1 LILQS
6 APDCQV
12 LYDLT
17 EMASLTKKI
26 VRGQPYYYLRE
37 CQRVNGKPKIVS
49 TVYLGSAESM
59 KERLLRPQP
68 EEISLREFGGSAA
81 AFSIAETLDVVATV
95 DRHVPK
101 RGQQGPSV
109 GQYLLLAAL
118 NRCVAPASKSQIAS
132 WYGKTVL
139 PRLLPLTAHQLI
151 SQRFWENMGRVSS
164 QQIAAIEQ
172 DLAQNAVT
180 RFGLD
185 LNCLLFDA
193 TNFFTFLDSFNLRAK
208 LPQRGH
214 AKQGHDNLRLLGLA
228 VLATSDGD
236 VPLLHH
242 TYAGNQHD
250 SVMFAS
256 VVEQLFARCR
266 ALSDQVD
273 QITLVF
279 DKGNNSEANLDLVK
293 QGPLHFVGSLVP
305 TQHEDLIA
313 IQRQQMRRLDRSRLP
328 AVWAYRTQK
337 EVFGVNRTVL
347 VTFNLQLF
355 NAQKKTLTREINKRE
370 RKLGK
375 LQAKLQRARPE
386 DRGKKPTVAGVENK
400 VKEILRGRHMKDL
413 FSTQV
418 IPTNDGLPRLRF
430 QFREA
435 EYQKLKSTFLGK
447 TILFTDHGDDWT
459 DEKIVLAYR
468 AQHHVEA
475 DFRRL
480 KDPRYL
486 SFRPTFHWTDQKL
499 RVHAFYCVL
508 ALMILNLLR
517 RKLAQSGIAL
527 SIVEMMN
534 QLTEINEVTLL
545 YPPPQ
550 RSKEPLVRT
559 QLSKIS
565 ERQKQMLSLLGL
577 DRYLSN

>member
-1 LILQS
+1 
-6 APDCQV
+6 
-12 LYDLT
+12 
-17 EMASLTKKI
+17 MASLTKKI